1 MYDDDTIVAIAT
13 APGRGAVGVVRLS
26 GPAVPR
32 LTEALLG
39 RLPAP
44 RTATLGGIHAADG
57 TVIDQGLAL
66 YFPGPASYTG
76 QTVFEFQG
84 HGGPVVLN
92 LVLQRCL
99 ELGVRLAEPGEFT
112 RRAYLNRKLDLAQA
126 EAVADLIDA
135 STAAAARSAQ
145 RSLSGAFS
153 ERIHDLQEAL
163 TELRVLVEGSLDFPE
178 EEIDFLAEGNAR
190 GRLERV
196 LATLGDVL
204 AACRQGSL
212 LREGARIVLV
222 GQPNV
227 GKSSLLNRL
236 AGDELAIV
244 TDIPG
249 TTRDVIRQA
258 IDLDGLPAFII
269 DTAGLRASDDPVE
282 QAGMDRTWRAAE
294 RAELVLLL
302 VDAGR
307 GVAAADAAI
316 AERLPAGLPR
326 VIVHNKIDLHGLPA
340 RVEEAAGGTHVWLS
354 AKSDL
359 GITELRA
366 VLRRALGWGGTEEG
380 VFHARAR
387 HIAALERAERHIQ
400 AAVAA
405 SGQLELHAEELRL
418 AQAAL
423 SLITGEFTADDLLG
437 EIFSRFCIGK

>member
-1 MYDDDTIVAIAT
+1 MYDDDTIAAIAT

-26 GPAVPR
+26 GPAVP
-32 LTEALLG
+32 TITAALIG

-44 RTATLGGIHAADG
+44 RAATLVAAHAADG
-57 TVIDQGLAL
+57 SAVDQGLAL

-99 ELGVRLAEPGEFT
+99 ELGARLAEPGEFT

-153 ERIHDLQEAL
+153 ERIHALQAAL

-178 EEIDFLAEGNAR
+178 EEINFLAEGDAR
-190 GRLERV
+190 GRLEA
-196 LATLGDVL
+196 LLGALGAVL

-249 TTRDVIRQA
+249 TTRDLIRQA
-258 IDLDGLPAFII
+258 IDLEGLPAFII
-269 DTAGLRASDDPVE
+269 DTAGLRASTDPVE
-282 QAGMDRTWRAAE
+282 QAGMARTWRAAE
-294 RAELVLLL
+294 EADLVLLL
-302 VDAGR
+302 VDAGA
-307 GVAAADAAI
+307 GVSPADAAI
-316 AERLPAGLPR
+316 ADRLPPGLPR
-326 VIVHNKIDLHGLPA
+326 VVVHNKIDLHGLPA
-340 RVEEAAGGTHVWLS
+340 RVERGVGEGHVWIS
-354 AKSDL
+354 AKGEL
-359 GITELRA
+359 GIRELKA
-366 VLRRALGWGGTEEG
+366 LLVETLGWPGTEEG

-387 HIAALERAERHIQ
+387 HIAALERAERHIR

-405 SGQLELHAEELRL
+405 TGQLELHAEELRL
-418 AQAAL
+418 AQSSL
-423 SLITGEFTADDLLG
+423 STITGEFTADDLLG

>member
-1 MYDDDTIVAIAT
+1 MYDDDTIAAIAT
-13 APGRGAVGVVRLS
+13 APGRGAVGVVRVS
-26 GPAVPR
+26 GPAVSV
-32 LTEALLG
+32 LTAALVG

-44 RTATLGGIHAADG
+44 RTATLAAVRAADG
-57 TVIDQGLAL
+57 ATIDQGLVL
-66 YFPGPASYTG
+66 YFPQPSSYTG
-76 QTVFEFQG
+76 QAVLEFQG

-99 ELGVRLAEPGEFT
+99 ELGARLAEPGEFT

-153 ERIHDLQEAL
+153 ERIQALQAAL

-190 GRLERV
+190 GRLNALSE
-196 LATLGDVL
+196 ALGRVL

-258 IDLDGLPAFII
+258 IDLEGLPAFVI
-269 DTAGLRASDDPVE
+269 DTAGLRASTDPVE
-282 QAGMDRTWRAAE
+282 QAGMARTWRAAQE
-294 RAELVLLL
+294 ADLVLLL
-302 VDAGR
+302 VDAKR
-307 GVAAADAAI
+307 GVAPADAAI
-316 AERLPAGLPR
+316 ADRLPDGLPR
-326 VIVHNKIDLHGLPA
+326 VVVHNKIDLQGGEPHVDRG
-340 RVEEAAGGTHVWLS
+340 EGGTHVWIS

-359 GITELRA
+359 GIAELRA
-366 VLRRALGWGGTEEG
+366 VLVETLGWAGTEEG

-387 HIAALERAERHIQ
+387 HIAALERAERHIR
-400 AAVAA
+400 AAINAT
-405 SGQLELHAEELRL
+405 GQLELHAEELRL
-418 AQAAL
+418 AQSAL
-423 SLITGEFTADDLLG
+423 AVITGEFTADDLLG